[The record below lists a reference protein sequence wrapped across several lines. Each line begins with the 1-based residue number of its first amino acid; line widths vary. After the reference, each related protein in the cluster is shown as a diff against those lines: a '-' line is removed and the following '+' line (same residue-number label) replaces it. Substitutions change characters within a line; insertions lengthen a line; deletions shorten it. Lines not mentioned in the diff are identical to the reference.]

1 MIIKARVLGR
11 ESVLVSG
18 IGSVVQDYLS
28 AALAEDLDRPIVIV
42 TANELS
48 ARQAMENMA
57 FYAPK
62 KSFFFQQRILCF
74 IVLTCGVAPS
84 KNSEFARFAEFRM
97 DQPVCLSY
105 RWKRCLTDWCPMSVL
120 WNFFCIRK

>member
-1 MIIKARVLGR
+1 MKGIFQPAVGLPGYESIKARVLGR

-57 FYAPK
+57 FYAPEK
-62 KSFFFQQRILCF
+62 VVFF
-74 IVLTCGVAPS
+74 P
-84 KNSEFARFAEFRM
+84 NSGWISRCA
-97 DQPVCLSY
+97 
-105 RWKRCLTDWCPMSVL
+105 CLTGGSAV
-120 WNFFCIRK
+120 

>member
-1 MIIKARVLGR
+1 MKGIFQPAVGLPGYESIKARVLGR

-57 FYAPK
+57 FYAPEK
-62 KSFFFQQRILCF
+62 VVFFPAKDPLFYSADVRGGAIEEQRIRTICR
-74 IVLTCGVAPS
+74 IQDGSAGVLVL
-84 KNSEFARFAEFRM
+84 
-97 DQPVCLSY
+97 PVD
-105 RWKRCLTDWCPMSVL
+105 RKSVV
-120 WNFFCIRK
+120 